1 MAKLR
6 LNAAFTSASGK
17 LDTLVL
23 RRAHNGQMTLIKLAD
38 MSKVKWSKAQKDHRL
53 RFKQAVAYAK
63 AAMAE
68 PAARAQYEKE
78 AAKKRNALSIWRSR
92 IISKTGI
99 YWQNKTKT
107 SRKFETFGT

>member
-1 MAKLR
+1 MAKLT

-38 MSKVKWSKAQKDHRL
+38 MSKVKWSKAQKAHRL
-53 RFKQAVAYAK
+53 RFKQAVAYAR

-68 PAARAQYEKE
+68 PTVRSHYEKE
-78 AAKKRNALSIWRSR
+78 AAKLHKRSFDLAVSDYFKDRNLLA
-92 IISKTGI
+92 K
-99 YWQNKTKT
+99 
-107 SRKFETFGT
+107 